1 MARPT
6 KFDRLNHEKIR
17 AAAAACSS
25 NADIAASLKVDEK
38 TLRKAIENDPEIQE
52 IIDAARAETGIAVA
66 NRLIESAKEGQV
78 ECMKFLLERKFRWLK
93 ETKVEHAGDAVPSI
107 CIKLTTADG
116 TTTTA

>member
-6 KFDRLNHEKIR
+6 KFNKLNPEKIR

-25 NADIAASLKVDEK
+25 NADIAATLRVDEK

-52 IIDAARAETGIAVA
+52 IIDAARAETGIEVA
-66 NRLIESAKEGQV
+66 NKLIESAKEGQV

-93 ETKVEHAGDAVPSI
+93 ESKIEHSGEAAP
-107 CIKLTTADG
+107 CIRITLQTADG
-116 TTTTA
+116 TMTSV